1 MLGYCLW
8 ALEEGGV
15 PTTGILPWRQLS
27 MVAFVLAVLRYAV
40 FADRGAAGEPEDV
53 VLHDRA
59 LTVIGVVWLTM
70 YGLAVADW

>member
-1 MLGYCLW
+1 MLGYCFW

-40 FADRGAAGEPEDV
+40 FADRGTAGEPEDV

-59 LTVIGVVWLTM
+59 LTVIAVVWLTM